1 MNVTLALVFREVL
14 VWEQFA
20 EVERVDVF
28 VILWSFADL
37 TKTIN
42 KKNWAKVLL
51 FWILCIPFHFL
62 PYTNYCRFDFRI
74 GDISERTKTD
84 DFIIVVLI
92 WIRLIACN
100 IYVGIL
106 RWIVDYFIKSYTLK
120 PPSGDKCPICW
131 DKYLSNSA
139 NLNCCGHEFH
149 PECIEQWLSKG
160 PNRECP
166 ICRQKVD

>member
-1 MNVTLALVFREVL
+1 MNLTLALALRELL
-14 VWEQFA
+14 VWEQFT

-28 VILWSFADL
+28 IILLDFAVL
-37 TKTIN
+37 TKRIN
-42 KKNWAKVLL
+42 KTNWVKVLL
-51 FWILCIPFHFL
+51 FSILCIPFQFL
-62 PYTNYCRFDFRI
+62 PYKNYRRLDFRT
-74 GDISERTKTD
+74 GDISVQKKTD

-92 WIRLIACN
+92 WIRSIACN

-131 DKYLSNSA
+131 DKYLSKSA

-149 PECIEQWLSKG
+149 PKCIEQWLSKG